1 MSKTR
6 CFKDIRNEGTILP
19 VYLENRIRP
28 FENMYI
34 LRHAPIRFNRG
45 VSIMDQ
51 TAQNTKDLTLQGGTT
66 VTIHYALDGE
76 TLADKM
82 AAVLSAHLSGAN
94 F

>member
-1 MSKTR
+1 
-6 CFKDIRNEGTILP
+6 
-19 VYLENRIRP
+19 
-28 FENMYI
+28 
-34 LRHAPIRFNRG
+34 
-45 VSIMDQ
+45 MDQ

>member
-1 MSKTR
+1 M
-6 CFKDIRNEGTILP
+6 E
-19 VYLENRIRP
+19 
-28 FENMYI
+28 
-34 LRHAPIRFNRG
+34 
-45 VSIMDQ
+45 Q

-66 VTIHYALDGE
+66 VTIHYAPDGE